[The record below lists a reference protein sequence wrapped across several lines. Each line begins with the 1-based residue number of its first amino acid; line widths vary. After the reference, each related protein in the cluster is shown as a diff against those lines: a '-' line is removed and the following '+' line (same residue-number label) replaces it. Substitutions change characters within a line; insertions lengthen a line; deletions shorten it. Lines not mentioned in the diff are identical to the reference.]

1 MEVKG
6 TIFNIQHF
14 SINDG
19 PGIRTTVFFKG
30 CPLNCA
36 WCHNPES
43 KSVKK
48 EIMCDFERCA
58 LCGKCVSTCK
68 NGCHKIVEGKHVFDR
83 EKCTLC
89 GECVKNCLN
98 DYLEVVGYEITAKEV
113 ATDVLKDKVFYETS
127 GGGITLSGGEPLFQ
141 FDFAYEILRL
151 AKENGLSTAIETC
164 GYADAEKIKKIAPL
178 VDVFLYDYK
187 VTDSDLHKKWTGV
200 DNKVILENLKLID
213 SIGGKIVLRCP
224 IIPKINDD
232 EEHFKAIAEL
242 ANNLK
247 NIIEINLEPY
257 HSLGK
262 SKAEKLGKEYKI
274 DAENFVDKNRVEE
287 WMNYIKIL
295 TSIPVKQA

>member
-48 EIMCDFERCA
+48 EIMCDFERCT
-58 LCGKCVSTCK
+58 LCGKCVSACK
-68 NGCHKIVEGKHVFDR
+68 NGCHKIVEGKHVFNR

-113 ATDVLKDKVFYETS
+113 LEDVLKDKVFYETS

-164 GYADAEKIKKIAPL
+164 GYAEAEKIKKIAPL

-187 VTDSDLHKKWTGV
+187 VTDAALHKKWTGV
-200 DNKVILENLKLID
+200 DNKVILENLKLVD

-224 IIPKINDD
+224 IIPKINDYK
-232 EEHFKAIAEL
+232 EHFKAIAEL

-247 NIIEINLEPY
+247 NVLEINLEPY

-262 SKAEKLGKEYKI
+262 NKAEKLGKEYKI
-274 DAENFVDKNRVEE
+274 NAENSVDKNRVEE
-287 WMNYIKIL
+287 WINYIKTL

>member
-1 MEVKG
+1 MTE
-6 TIFNIQHF
+6 IY
-14 SINDG
+14 
-19 PGIRTTVFFKG
+19 G
-30 CPLNCA
+30 CCLLSLV
-36 WCHNPES
+36 WL
-43 KSVKK
+43 
-48 EIMCDFERCA
+48 FLLERCA

-89 GECVKNCLN
+89 GECVQNCLN

-200 DNKVILENLKLID
+200 DN
-213 SIGGKIVLRCP
+213 
-224 IIPKINDD
+224 
-232 EEHFKAIAEL
+232 
-242 ANNLK
+242 
-247 NIIEINLEPY
+247 
-257 HSLGK
+257 
-262 SKAEKLGKEYKI
+262 
-274 DAENFVDKNRVEE
+274 
-287 WMNYIKIL
+287 
-295 TSIPVKQA
+295 